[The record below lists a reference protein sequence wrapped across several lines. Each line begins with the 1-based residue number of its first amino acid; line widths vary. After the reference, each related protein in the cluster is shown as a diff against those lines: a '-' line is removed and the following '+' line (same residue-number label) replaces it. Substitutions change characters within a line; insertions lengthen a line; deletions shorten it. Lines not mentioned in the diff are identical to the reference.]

1 MPLIQ
6 DIKRINPLDL
16 NNNARIG
23 VAFPL
28 NDVNMTSGT
37 LTTKEQL
44 KANFL
49 NLLLTVPG
57 ERLNHPT
64 YGIGLKGQLFENSI
78 DEITLQENING
89 QLAFWIP
96 EITVTDASLRQDIDQ
111 YRVSLTLTYSISL
124 DETEDSIQIN
134 YSYNGL

>member
-6 DIKRINPLDL
+6 STKRINPLDL

-28 NDVNMTSGT
+28 NDSNMTSGT

-78 DEITLQENING
+78 DEITLLENINS

-134 YSYNGL
+134 YS

>member
-28 NDVNMTSGT
+28 NDINMTAGT

-96 EITVTDASLRQDIDQ
+96 EITVTESSLRRDIDQ

-124 DETEDSIQIN
+124 NETEDSIQIN
-134 YSYNGL
+134 YS

>member
-44 KANFL
+44 KSNFL

-57 ERLNHPT
+57 ERINHPT

-96 EITVTDASLRQDIDQ
+96 EISVTDSSLRRDIDQ

-134 YSYNGL
+134 YS

>member
-6 DIKRINPLDL
+6 STKRINPLDL
-16 NNNARIG
+16 NNNAKIG

-64 YGIGLKGQLFENSI
+64 YGVGLKGQLFENSI
-78 DEITLQENING
+78 DEVTLQENING
-89 QLAFWIP
+89 QLIFWIP
-96 EITVTDASLRQDIDQ
+96 EIVITNISLKQDIDQ
-111 YRVSLTLTYSISL
+111 YRVSLTLTYLVTL

-134 YSYNGL
+134 YS

>member
-6 DIKRINPLDL
+6 STKRINPLDL

-64 YGIGLKGQLFENSI
+64 YGIGLKGQLFESSI
-78 DEITLQENING
+78 DEVTLQENING

-96 EITVTDASLRQDIDQ
+96 EIIITDISLKQDIDQ
-111 YRVSLTLTYSISL
+111 YRVSLTLTYLVTL

-134 YSYNGL
+134 YS

>member
-6 DIKRINPLDL
+6 STKRINPLDI

-37 LTTKEQL
+37 ETTREQL

-49 NLLLTVPG
+49 NFLLTVPG
-57 ERLNHPT
+57 ERINHPT
-64 YGIGLKGQLFENSI
+64 YGIGLKSQLFEQSL
-78 DEITLQENING
+78 DEISLMENINN

-96 EITVTDASLRQDIDQ
+96 EITVTEANLKEDRDYYKISLI
-111 YRVSLTLTYSISL
+111 LTYSIAL
-124 DETEDSIQIN
+124 DGSKDSIQIN
-134 YSYNGL
+134 YS

>member
-6 DIKRINPLDL
+6 DIKRINPLDF

-28 NDVNMTSGT
+28 NDINMTAGT

-96 EITVTDASLRQDIDQ
+96 EITVTDSSLRRDIDQ
-111 YRVSLTLTYSISL
+111 YRVSLTLTYSITL

-134 YSYNGL
+134 YS

>member
-6 DIKRINPLDL
+6 STKRINPLDL

-37 LTTKEQL
+37 QTVKEQI
-44 KANFL
+44 KTNFL

-64 YGIGLKGQLFENSI
+64 YGIGLKNQLFENSI
-78 DEITLQENING
+78 DEVTLQENING

-96 EITVTDASLRQDIDQ
+96 EIIVNNTSLKQDIDQ
-111 YRVSLTLTYSISL
+111 YRVSIIINYSIKL
-124 DETEDSIQIN
+124 DETECFACE
-134 YSYNGL
+134 G

>member
-6 DIKRINPLDL
+6 DITRINPLDF

-28 NDVNMTSGT
+28 NDVNMTAGT

-96 EITVTDASLRQDIDQ
+96 EITVTDSSLRRDIDQ
-111 YRVSLTLTYSISL
+111 YRVSLTLTYSITL

-134 YSYNGL
+134 YS

>member
-44 KANFL
+44 KSNFL

-57 ERLNHPT
+57 ERINHPT
-64 YGIGLKGQLFENSI
+64 YGIVLKGQLFENSI

-96 EITVTDASLRQDIDQ
+96 EITVTDSSLRRDIDQ

-134 YSYNGL
+134 YS

>member
-28 NDVNMTSGT
+28 NDINMTAGT

-96 EITVTDASLRQDIDQ
+96 EITVTDSSLRRDIDQ

-124 DETEDSIQIN
+124 NETEDSIQIN
-134 YSYNGL
+134 YS

>member
-57 ERLNHPT
+57 ERINHPT

-96 EITVTDASLRQDIDQ
+96 EITVTESSLRRDIDQ

-124 DETEDSIQIN
+124 NETEDSIQIN
-134 YSYNGL
+134 YS

>member
-16 NNNARIG
+16 NNNARVG

-44 KANFL
+44 KSNFL

-96 EITVTDASLRQDIDQ
+96 EITVTESSLRRDIDQ

-134 YSYNGL
+134 YS

>member
-6 DIKRINPLDL
+6 DIKRINPLDF

-28 NDVNMTSGT
+28 NDINMTAGT

-96 EITVTDASLRQDIDQ
+96 EITVTESSLRRDIDQ

-134 YSYNGL
+134 YS

>member
-6 DIKRINPLDL
+6 STKRISPLDI
-16 NNNARIG
+16 NNNVRIG

-37 LTTKEQL
+37 ETTREQL

-57 ERLNHPT
+57 ERVNHPT
-64 YGIGLKGQLFENSI
+64 YGVGLKSQLFEQTL
-78 DEITLQENING
+78 DETTLLENINNH
-89 QLAFWIP
+89 LAFWIP
-96 EITVTDASLRQDIDQ
+96 EITVTEAVLKEDRDY
-111 YRVSLTLTYSISL
+111 YRISLTLTYSIAFDGL
-124 DETEDSIQIN
+124 KDSIQIN
-134 YSYNGL
+134 YS

>member
-6 DIKRINPLDL
+6 DIKRINPLDF

-28 NDVNMTSGT
+28 NDVNMTAGT

-96 EITVTDASLRQDIDQ
+96 EIKVTESSLRRDIDQ

-124 DETEDSIQIN
+124 NETEDSIQIN
-134 YSYNGL
+134 YS

>member
-6 DIKRINPLDL
+6 DIKRINPLDF

-28 NDVNMTSGT
+28 NDVNMTAGT

-96 EITVTDASLRQDIDQ
+96 EITVTEASLRRDIDQ

-124 DETEDSIQIN
+124 NETEDSIQIN
-134 YSYNGL
+134 YS

>member
-16 NNNARIG
+16 NNNTRIG

-57 ERLNHPT
+57 GRLNHPT

-96 EITVTDASLRQDIDQ
+96 EITVTDSSLRRDIDQ
-111 YRVSLTLTYSISL
+111 YRVSLTLTYSITL

-134 YSYNGL
+134 YS

>member
-6 DIKRINPLDL
+6 NIKRINPLDL

-37 LTTKEQL
+37 LTNKEQL
-44 KANFL
+44 KANLL

-64 YGIGLKGQLFENSI
+64 YGVGLKGQLFENSI
-78 DEITLQENING
+78 DEVTLQENING

-96 EITVTDASLRQDIDQ
+96 EITINDVSLKQNIDQ
-111 YRVSLTLTYSISL
+111 YRISLTLTYSIAL
-124 DETEDSIQIN
+124 DGTEDSIQIN
-134 YSYNGL
+134 YS

>member
-6 DIKRINPLDL
+6 STKRINPLDI
-16 NNNARIG
+16 NNNVRIG

-37 LTTKEQL
+37 ETTREQL

-57 ERLNHPT
+57 ERVNHPT
-64 YGIGLKGQLFENSI
+64 YGIGLKSQLFEQTL
-78 DEITLQENING
+78 DEITLKENINNH
-89 QLAFWIP
+89 LAFWIP
-96 EITVTDASLRQDIDQ
+96 EITVTEIILEEDRDY
-111 YRVSLTLTYSISL
+111 YRISLTLTYSITS
-124 DETEDSIQIN
+124 DGSKDSIQIN
-134 YSYNGL
+134 YS

>member
-6 DIKRINPLDL
+6 STKRINPLDL
-16 NNNARIG
+16 SNNTRIG

-28 NDVNMTSGT
+28 NEVNMTSGT
-37 LTTKEQL
+37 QTTNEQI

-57 ERLNHPT
+57 ERINQPN
-64 YGIGLKGQLFENSI
+64 YGIGLKNQLFENSI
-78 DEITLQENING
+78 DEVTLQENVNG

-96 EITVTDASLRQDIDQ
+96 EIIVNNISVKQDVDQ
-111 YRVSLTLTYSISL
+111 YKVSIIINYSIKL
-124 DETEDSIQIN
+124 DETEDVIQIN
-134 YSYNGL
+134 YS

>member
-96 EITVTDASLRQDIDQ
+96 EITVTDSSLRRDIDQ
-111 YRVSLTLTYSISL
+111 YRISLTLTYSITL

-134 YSYNGL
+134 YS

>member
-16 NNNARIG
+16 NNNARVG

-44 KANFL
+44 KSNFL

-78 DEITLQENING
+78 DEITLLENINS
-89 QLAFWIP
+89 QLVFWIP
-96 EITVTDASLRQDIDQ
+96 VITVTDASLRQDIDQ
-111 YRVSLTLTYSISL
+111 YRVSLTLTYSITL

-134 YSYNGL
+134 YS

>member
-6 DIKRINPLDL
+6 NTKRINPLDL
-16 NNNARIG
+16 NNNASIG
-23 VAFPL
+23 IAFPL

-37 LTTKEQL
+37 QTTREQL

-57 ERLNHPT
+57 ERINHPT
-64 YGIGLKGQLFENSI
+64 YGVGLKGQLFENSI
-78 DEITLQENING
+78 DEITLQENINS

-96 EITVTDASLRQDIDQ
+96 EIVVTDISLTTEIDQ
-111 YRVSLTLTYSISL
+111 YKISISISYSITL
-124 DETEDSIQIN
+124 DESEDSIQIN
-134 YSYNGL
+134 YS

>member
-57 ERLNHPT
+57 ERINHPT

-96 EITVTDASLRQDIDQ
+96 EITVTESSLRRDIDQ
-111 YRVSLTLTYSISL
+111 YRVSLTLTYSITL

-134 YSYNGL
+134 YS

>member
-6 DIKRINPLDL
+6 DIKRINPLDF
-16 NNNARIG
+16 NNNATIG
-23 VAFPL
+23 GAFPL
-28 NDVNMTSGT
+28 NDVNMTAGT

-96 EITVTDASLRQDIDQ
+96 EITVTESSLRRDIDQ

-124 DETEDSIQIN
+124 NETEDSIQIN
-134 YSYNGL
+134 YS

>member
-6 DIKRINPLDL
+6 DIKRINPLDF

-44 KANFL
+44 NANFL

-96 EITVTDASLRQDIDQ
+96 EITVTDSSLRRDIDQ

-134 YSYNGL
+134 YS

>member
-16 NNNARIG
+16 NNYARIG

-64 YGIGLKGQLFENSI
+64 YGIGLKRQLFENSI

-96 EITVTDASLRQDIDQ
+96 EITVTESSLRRDIDQ

-124 DETEDSIQIN
+124 NETEDSIQIN
-134 YSYNGL
+134 YS

>member
-6 DIKRINPLDL
+6 NTKRINPLDL

-28 NDVNMTSGT
+28 NDKNMTSGT
-37 LTTKEQL
+37 QTTKEQL
-44 KANFL
+44 KANLL

-78 DEITLQENING
+78 DEVTLQENING

-96 EITVTDASLRQDIDQ
+96 EIIITDISLKQNIDQ
-111 YRVSLTLTYSISL
+111 YRVSLTLTYSITL

-134 YSYNGL
+134 YS

>member
-6 DIKRINPLDL
+6 STKRINPLDL

-64 YGIGLKGQLFENSI
+64 YGVGLKGQLFENSI
-78 DEITLQENING
+78 DEVTLQENING

-96 EITVTDASLRQDIDQ
+96 EIITTDISLKQNIDQ
-111 YRVSLTLTYSISL
+111 YRVSLTLTYLVTL

-134 YSYNGL
+134 YS